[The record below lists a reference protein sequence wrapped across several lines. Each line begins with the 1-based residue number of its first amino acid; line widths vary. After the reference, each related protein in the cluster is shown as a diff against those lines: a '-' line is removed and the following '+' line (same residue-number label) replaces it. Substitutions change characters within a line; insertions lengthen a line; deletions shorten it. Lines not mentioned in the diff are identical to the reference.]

1 MKEKQKE
8 NKIYELAVNDY
19 LLKKVNGDYL
29 KWSNG
34 NFIIYA
40 SESREEE
47 IVYKGEKWI
56 KATDLPKDI
65 KEQLIQQIKRNNL
78 LTNEYK

>member
-40 SESREEE
+40 SESRDE
-47 IVYKGEKWI
+47 
-56 KATDLPKDI
+56 
-65 KEQLIQQIKRNNL
+65 
-78 LTNEYK
+78 

>member
-1 MKEKQKE
+1 MKHKQIEK
-8 NKIYELAVNDY
+8 KIIELAVNDY

-40 SESREEE
+40 SESRDEE
-47 IVYKGEKWI
+47 IVYKGEKWV
-56 KATDLPKDI
+56 KTTDLPKDI

-78 LTNEYK
+78 LINEYK